1 MVKSWIV
8 LTYTWI
14 DKNGRRVETSLD
26 SMLSKLFRCLS
37 NCWVCWEAVGKGDFK
52 YLSIGLKVKFFY
64 RRIFRPW
71 ISIFLSHDF
80 VFSTLASSS
89 SNPTHYAIAQ
99 FMIFSILCTIQYRI
113 HWMLTLILPLSV
125 KRSKRF
131 GKIGLCSADRHIQWT
146 ALGVFAIKAST
157 L

>member
-1 MVKSWIV
+1 MMEVGRTCQYLKIIQTACVFLYHKRALLPIV
-8 LTYTWI
+8 SSQGTQ
-14 DKNGRRVETSLD
+14 V
-26 SMLSKLFRCLS
+26 KLFRKMALLKSHCINDDITSSL
-37 NCWVCWEAVGKGDFK
+37 WFPKVWMCWEAVGKGDFK

-64 RRIFRPW
+64 RRIFRQW
-71 ISIFLSHDF
+71 TSIFLSHDF

-131 GKIGLCSADRHIQWT
+131 
-146 ALGVFAIKAST
+146 
-157 L
+157 